1 VRRSS
6 PLRCTAIGVLA
17 MGLAACAA
25 KRPVLY
31 PNAHTQQVG
40 EVRARQEVDECVALA
55 KSHEH
60 GADPAGRAG
69 ARATGGAAV
78 GAATGAAAGAVLG
91 NAGRGAATGAAAGG
105 AHSLLRGLFGWRE
118 PDPIERGFVQECLR
132 ERGYRVIGWD

>member
-1 VRRSS
+1 
-6 PLRCTAIGVLA
+6 

-31 PNAHTQQVG
+31 PNAQMQRVGDIQAQQD
-40 EVRARQEVDECVALA
+40 VDECIELA
-55 KSHEH
+55 SSHGH
-60 GADPAGRAG
+60 GADQVGRAG
-69 ARATGGAAV
+69 ARTGEGAVV

-91 NAGRGAATGAAAGG
+91 NAARGTATGAAAGG
-105 AHSLLRGLFGWRE
+105 ARSLVRGLFAWRE

>member
-1 VRRSS
+1 M
-6 PLRCTAIGVLA
+6 LCTAIGLLA

-31 PNAHTQQVG
+31 PNAHAQRVG
-40 EVRARQEVDECVALA
+40 DVHAQQEVDECIELA
-55 KSHEH
+55 RSDGY

-69 ARATGGAAV
+69 TRVTGGAAV

-91 NAGRGAATGAAAGG
+91 NAARGAATGAAAGG
-105 AHSLLRGLFGWRE
+105 ARSLVRGLFAWRE